1 MKRVLIDCHI
11 FDKNFQ
17 GIRTF
22 LQGII
27 HELIHSQELDILL
40 CANNLEGLRKIFGEH
55 KHVHY
60 VHLVESKGL
69 LRLMYYIPKVIR
81 QKRPDYALFNYTV
94 PFMKI
99 EGCKYIN
106 IVHDVLYIDFPEYY
120 PWRYRMFRTFLTKIS
135 LRFSEYV
142 LTVSKYSMTRINY
155 HFGLTLSLN
164 QVLPNAVGSEFSKGR
179 SKVNSRE
186 RVRQDYGLERFFLYV
201 SRIEP
206 RKNHELLLQWYRE
219 GSYWNQG
226 LQLVFVGKYALDS
239 EKRFRREFHSLS
251 MESKGSF
258 KHFPQIDNGL
268 LLDLYNSA
276 ELFVFPSLCEGFGI
290 PPLEAAVMG
299 TPVLSS
305 NLTAMADFDF
315 FKEYHLDPRMN
326 NFSEMLSTIAKKGNS
341 TDRSNIE
348 NNAASILK
356 SYNWSIGASKLMKII
371 NDESSN

>member
-1 MKRVLIDCHI
+1 
-11 FDKNFQ
+11 
-17 GIRTF
+17 
-22 LQGII
+22 
-27 HELIHSQELDILL
+27 
-40 CANNLEGLRKIFGEH
+40 
-55 KHVHY
+55 
-60 VHLVESKGL
+60 
-69 LRLMYYIPKVIR
+69 
-81 QKRPDYALFNYTV
+81 
-94 PFMKI
+94 
-99 EGCKYIN
+99 
-106 IVHDVLYIDFPEYY
+106 
-120 PWRYRMFRTFLTKIS
+120 MFRTFLTKIS

-258 KHFPQIDNGL
+258 KHFPQVDNGL

-356 SYNWSIGASKLMKII
+356 SYNWSIGASKLMKIL